1 MECHVTCMLHHA
13 SFSHQLFK
21 CYLTE
26 TFLSTSQNQVT
37 EVIYFSFF
45 SLSRSYPQQFPQQG
59 NQGQF
64 GPMMMNNSMGGPGS
78 VSGAGAGQM
87 AQMPGQMQGQM
98 GMNSMGMG
106 RMPMGPDQVDNFRVL
121 HVFQLLLG
129 GFPFVTVCLLCVFF
143 AEVLLRT
150 CGS

>member
-1 MECHVTCMLHHA
+1 
-13 SFSHQLFK
+13 
-21 CYLTE
+21 
-26 TFLSTSQNQVT
+26 
-37 EVIYFSFF
+37 
-45 SLSRSYPQQFPQQG
+45 
-59 NQGQF
+59 
-64 GPMMMNNSMGGPGS
+64 MMINNSMGGPGP

-143 AEVLLRT
+143 CRSIAEDLWLMT
-150 CGS
+150 ESGPFSCGRFS